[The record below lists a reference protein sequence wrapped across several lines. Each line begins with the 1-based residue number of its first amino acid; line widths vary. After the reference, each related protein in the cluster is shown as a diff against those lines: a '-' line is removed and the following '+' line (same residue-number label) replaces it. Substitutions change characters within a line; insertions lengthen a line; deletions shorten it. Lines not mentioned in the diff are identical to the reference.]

1 MLELHIWGPSF
12 TLPSIS
18 PQSLSA
24 IAYLNLTQDPTT
36 WTLIPS
42 SNPLLS
48 PSRELPALRDGTVWV
63 PGFHGIIE
71 YLRHKN
77 GSALDDAL
85 VREERADALAFG
97 TYIESEGG
105 RLLDLSMY
113 LADENFDVLRGVFA
127 KLLPVPARYY
137 IPGVLRREARGRCDG
152 LIPASSS
159 SSSVSATDIATR
171 LPLPSAMTATALPAT
186 KEKILT
192 KAAAERIK
200 LVAIATD
207 FLGAIQSR
215 LGGGRYFFGDE
226 PSSLDCLAVGYL
238 SLGLYAE
245 LPNGWLRDEM
255 LARHGRLCKYVNDVR
270 GRMLGHGVDVVAVMS
285 GQATM
290 TTSSGRVA
298 GGGLPW
304 GIVEPQY
311 VPWVTGF
318 FLNGVME
325 MVGITSMEGCRSG
338 RDEEEQP
345 LEKEEGM
352 KSLQRWETTKKMA
365 VVVGC
370 IGAFIGHCVWS
381 GLITM
386 ELSGR
391 GKNEVAGGV
400 AGSSRGREDDDEKDA
415 ANEMRLLEGF
425 GSAEAILGLGKREP
439 HP

>member
-24 IAYLNLTQDPTT
+24 IAYLNLTQDDPTT

-48 PSRELPALRDGTVWV
+48 PSRELPALRDGAVWAS
-63 PGFHGIIE
+63 GFHGIVE

-77 GSALDDAL
+77 GSGLDDAL
-85 VREERADALAFG
+85 VRAERADALAFG

-159 SSSVSATDIATR
+159 LSTSATDAATR

-200 LVAIATD
+200 LVGIAAD
-207 FLGAIQSR
+207 FLEALQSR
-215 LGGGRYFFGDE
+215 LGEGRYFFGDE

-255 LARHGRLCKYVNDVR
+255 LTRHGRLCKYVDDVR
-270 GRMLGHGVDVVAVMS
+270 GQMLGHGVDAVAVMS

-290 TTSSGRVA
+290 TTSSGRAA

-304 GIVEPQY
+304 GIVEPQH

-338 RDEEEQP
+338 RDEEEQTRE
-345 LEKEEGM
+345 EKERKEGM

-381 GLITM
+381 GLTTM
-386 ELSGR
+386 EP
-391 GKNEVAGGV
+391 GG
-400 AGSSRGREDDDEKDA
+400 ATGNSRGREDDDEKDA
-415 ANEMRLLEGF
+415 ANEMKLLEGF
-425 GSAEAILGLGKREP
+425 GSAEAILGLGRREP